1 MLFILQT
8 GKSYKKERSD
18 NVDRFVLSTEIISG
32 HDGLDYLKTIK
43 AQSVCIVTDK
53 VMVKLGA
60 VKRITDILETRQ
72 IDYHIFD
79 SVEANPS
86 LETVYEGLHHIIE
99 NKPGAMIAVGGG
111 SVIDAAKAI
120 VYFCIKTKEILIETS
135 KIVKPEF
142 VAIPTTSGTGSE
154 VTSYSVITDHEHQRK
169 VPLSD
174 KIMLPDVA
182 ILDPTF
188 TMSVPKSV
196 TADTGMD
203 VITHALEAYVSPE
216 GSSLSTMYAEN
227 ALKMA
232 FSSLLKVYYNGQN
245 RVERARM
252 HEASCMAGVSFT
264 NAGLGIN
271 HSLAHAVGAH
281 FHISHGRANA
291 ILLPKVIA
299 FNSGLADQSFESNGG
314 PYEKVAK
321 MLGIE
326 TKSLSTSL
334 EAFVGLIEHYNEK
347 LEIPHSLR
355 DMGIDREDYFKEVPQ
370 MAEDAFYDMCT
381 KTNPRPVTKAELEG
395 ILYSI
400 Y

>member
-1 MLFILQT
+1 
-8 GKSYKKERSD
+8 
-18 NVDRFVLSTEIISG
+18 LSTEIISG
-32 HDGLDYLKTIK
+32 HDGLDYLKSLK
-43 AQSVCIVTDK
+43 ADSVCVVTDK
-53 VMVKLGA
+53 VMVELGA
-60 VKRITDILETRQ
+60 VKRITDVLESRE

-99 NKPGAMIAVGGG
+99 NKPGALIAVGGG

-120 VYFCIKTKEILIETS
+120 MYFCIKTKEILIETS

-154 VTSYSVITDHEHQRK
+154 VTSYSVITDHAHQRK

-174 KIMLPDVA
+174 KVMLPDVA

-203 VITHALEAYVSPE
+203 VITHALEAFVSPE
-216 GSSLSTMYAEN
+216 GSSLSTMYAQN
-227 ALKMA
+227 ALTMA

-281 FHISHGRANA
+281 FHMSHGRANA
-291 ILLPKVIA
+291 ILLPKVVA
-299 FNSGLADQSFESNGG
+299 FNAGLTDHTAEVHGG
-314 PYEKVAK
+314 VYQKAAAL
-321 MLGIE
+321 LGIE
-326 TKSLSTSL
+326 SDNMTSDI
-334 EAFVGLIEHYNEK
+334 ETFVALIERYNEK
-347 LEIPHSLR
+347 LDIPQALR
-355 DMGIDREDYFKEVPQ
+355 NMGIEREAYFKAVPQ
-370 MAEDAFYDMCT
+370 MAQDALHDMCT
-381 KTNPRPVTKAELEG
+381 KTNPRPVSKSDLEG

>member
-1 MLFILQT
+1 M
-8 GKSYKKERSD
+8 
-18 NVDRFVLSTEIISG
+18 DRFVLSTEIISG
-32 HDGLDYLKTIK
+32 HDGLDYLKTLK
-43 AQSVCIVTDK
+43 ADSVCIVSDK
-53 VMVKLGA
+53 VMVELGA
-60 VKRITDILETRQ
+60 VKRITDILDSRQ

-99 NKPGAMIAVGGG
+99 NKLGALIAVGGG

-120 VYFCIKTKEILIETS
+120 IYFCIKTKEILIETS

-169 VPLSD
+169 IPLSD

-188 TMSVPKSV
+188 TMSVPKGV

-203 VITHALEAYVSPE
+203 VITHALEAFVSPD
-216 GSSLSTMYAEN
+216 GSSLSTMYAQN

-271 HSLAHAVGAH
+271 HSLAHTLGAH

-291 ILLPKVIA
+291 ILLPKVVA
-299 FNSGLADQSFESNGG
+299 FNAGLTDQTFESHGA
-314 PYEKVAK
+314 PYVKVASL
-321 MLGIE
+321 LGIE
-326 TKSLSTSL
+326 TDNSATSI
-334 EAFVGLIEHYNEK
+334 EAFVSLIEHFNEK
-347 LEIPHSLR
+347 LEIPHALR
-355 DMGIDREDYFKEVPQ
+355 DMGIDREEYFKAVPQ
-370 MAEDAFYDMCT
+370 MAEDALMDMCT
-381 KTNPRPVTKAELEG
+381 KTNPRPVSKAELEG

-400 Y
+400 F